1 MFRFIGLVIRRLF
14 PGYFALVMA
23 TGIVSIG
30 AFLLDMPVVAWGLFL
45 VNAVAYAALCV
56 LTVARLVVHTGG
68 VLRDLASYN
77 RGPGFLTS
85 VAATCIVGSQAFLLL
100 KSPTGGVV
108 FWLVGLV
115 LWFVIT
121 YALFM
126 AVIANPHEPDT
137 SRALHGGW
145 LVPVVA
151 TQSVAVLGALL
162 APEFPTWA
170 AAILFIALCMF
181 LLGSML
187 YVILITLIF
196 HRLAFSAMTARDF
209 TPPYWIDMG
218 AVAISTLA
226 GSTLA
231 LDVSS
236 WGFLQRIL
244 PFLLGLTLL
253 FWVTATWWIP
263 LLVALEVWRHG
274 VKRYPLRYS
283 PLYWDMVFP
292 LGMYTT
298 CTLQFARVTG
308 LRLATISQWLI
319 YLALAAWVIVF
330 FGLLRRIARSL
341 SSGRRFHRV
350 GYRRVA
356 HSAG

>member
-1 MFRFIGLVIRRLF
+1 MFT
-14 PGYFALVMA
+14 AM
-23 TGIVSIG
+23 
-30 AFLLDMPVVAWGLFL
+30 
-45 VNAVAYAALCV
+45 
-56 LTVARLVVHTGG
+56 
-68 VLRDLASYN
+68 
-77 RGPGFLTS
+77 
-85 VAATCIVGSQAFLLL
+85 
-100 KSPTGGVV
+100 
-108 FWLVGLV
+108 
-115 LWFVIT
+115 
-121 YALFM
+121 
-126 AVIANPHEPDT
+126 IANPRKPDT
-137 SRALHGGW
+137 ARALHGGW

-162 APEFPTWA
+162 APEFPKWA
-170 AAILFIALCMF
+170 ATILLIALCMF

-187 YVILITLIF
+187 YTILITLIF
-196 HRLAFSAMTARDF
+196 HRLVFSAMTAGDF
-209 TPPYWIDMG
+209 TPPYWINMG

-244 PFLLGLTLL
+244 PFLLGLALL

-263 LLVALEVWRHG
+263 LLLALDVWRHG
-274 VKRYPLRYS
+274 VNRYPLRYS

-298 CTLQFARVTG
+298 CTLQLARVMG
-308 LRLATISQWLI
+308 LGLAAISQWLI
-319 YLALAAWVIVF
+319 YVALAAWVVVF
-330 FGLLRRIARSL
+330 FGLLRQIARSVL
-341 SSGRRFHRV
+341 SGRRFHRV